1 MGGAAPWLDEVKA
14 LATAISA
21 SCTVHSNVTNMA
33 ALMAK
38 ADLAI
43 GAAGGTSWER
53 CCMGLP
59 TIMLC
64 LADNQ
69 REIARTLQSAGAG
82 LAANSAEEVAKL
94 LTGLLQER
102 LEKGTMTGFLRD
114 ASVKAAGV
122 TGGKGCAI
130 LMQAMDL
137 KEQGQ

>member
-1 MGGAAPWLDEVKA
+1 
-14 LATAISA
+14 
-21 SCTVHSNVTNMA
+21 MA

-102 LEKGTMTGFLRD
+102 LEKGTMTGFLRT